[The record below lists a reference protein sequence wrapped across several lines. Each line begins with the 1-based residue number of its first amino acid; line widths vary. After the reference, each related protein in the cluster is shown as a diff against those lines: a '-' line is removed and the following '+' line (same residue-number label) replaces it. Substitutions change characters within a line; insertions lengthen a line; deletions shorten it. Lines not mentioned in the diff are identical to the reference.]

1 MDNVPN
7 NQQTMKK
14 KILPKLVITVIVLI
28 VLVVGGKK
36 IYYAFTHEETDNAQI
51 EMRMVPILSRVSG
64 YIDKIYTDDYAP
76 VKSDQLLMVIDSSE
90 LELQLEEM
98 QADYNQALSDI
109 ENAKASLSNAEASL
123 SFSKGNTEVTGLRKR
138 KALSDFNRDSSLYKS
153 GAITEKQYDDS
164 RSNFEINMKQ
174 LQAGMMDVHVADTR
188 LNILRAQLTKAQAIA
203 ELKRSRID
211 QQKLKLTYCR
221 VYSPSIGKVGKRNV
235 EQGQFIQIGTP
246 LFTLVNDQKLWVI
259 ANFKE
264 NQIKNIRE
272 GQIVDIKVDGYPKMQ
287 IQGIVVSLSDA
298 TGARFSLLPPD
309 DATGNF
315 IKVTQRIPIKIEIKD
330 DEKYRNIFRAGM
342 SVSVSIPIP
351 K

>member
-1 MDNVPN
+1 MDNVSN

-14 KILPKLVITVIVLI
+14 IMPKVLIIAIVLI
-28 VLVVGGKK
+28 GLVVGGKK
-36 IYYAFTHEETDNAQI
+36 IYHAFTHEETDNAQI
-51 EMRMVPILSRVSG
+51 EMRLVPILSRVSG
-64 YIDKIYTDDYAP
+64 YIGKIYTDDYSS
-76 VKSDQLLMVIDSSE
+76 VKTDQLLLVIDSTE

-98 QADYNQALSDI
+98 QSDYNQALSDI

-123 SFSKGNTEVTGLRKR
+123 TFSKGNAEVIGLRKM
-138 KALSDFNRDSSLYKS
+138 KALVDFNRDSSLYES
-153 GAITEKQYDDS
+153 GAITEKQFDDS

-174 LQAGMMDVHVADTR
+174 MQTGLMDVHVADTR
-188 LNILRAQLTKAQAIA
+188 LNILRAQLTKAKAIA

-211 QQKLKLTYCR
+211 QQKLKISYCR
-221 VYSPSIGKVGKRNV
+221 IYSPSFGKVGRRNV

-246 LFTLVNDQKLWVI
+246 LFTLVNDQKIWII

-264 NQIKNIRE
+264 NQIKNISE
-272 GQIVDIKVDGYPKMQ
+272 GQLVDIKVDGYPKLQ
-287 IQGIVVSLSDA
+287 VQGEVVSLSDA

-330 DEKYRNIFRAGM
+330 DEKYRNILRAGM
-342 SVSVSIPIP
+342 SVTVSIPIP